1 MSAGNH
7 ADGTL
12 RGHGDELLTFPTMG
26 GSGEAL
32 ADRTLAV
39 VDVETTGFAPG
50 PDRVVEVAV
59 VRITPDGTIEDEWV
73 SLVNPGRDVG
83 PSWVHHITN
92 DMVAGAPE
100 FADVADELLD
110 RFADAVVVAHN
121 ARFDA
126 GFLAHELDTA
136 GFQAPS
142 LPGACTMQLARWSG
156 LAVANY
162 KLATCCEALGLVN
175 AGAHS
180 ALGDARVTAE
190 LAARLVAPGL
200 DLRWSV
206 GPWQRSAATRAG
218 SQAVARPH
226 VDP

>member
-1 MSAGNH
+1 MTNPSQAGSTDRSP
-7 ADGTL
+7 AEG
-12 RGHGDELLTFPTMG
+12 LLMFPTVG
-26 GSGEAL
+26 GSGEEL

-39 VDVETTGFAPG
+39 VDVETTGFTPG

-59 VRITPDGTIEDEWV
+59 VRMTADGVIEDEWV
-73 SLVNPGRDVG
+73 SLLNPGRDVG
-83 PSWVHHITN
+83 PTWVHQITD

-100 FADVADELLD
+100 FADIADELLD
-110 RFADAVVVAHN
+110 RLAGAVVVAHN

-126 GFLAHELDTA
+126 GFLTHELVTA
-136 GFQAPS
+136 GVEAPQ

-162 KLATCCEALGLVN
+162 KLATCCQALGLVN

-190 LAARLVAPGL
+190 RASRLMSPTL
-200 DLRWSV
+200 DLRW
-206 GPWQRSAATRAG
+206 
-218 SQAVARPH
+218 AVAPWERPPSASPLSRAA
-226 VDP
+226 VRPTAAD